1 MLMNNQGWYTDR
13 LVNNLERN
21 SSEAYS
27 NHAVGASV
35 GNGLQR
41 FQRIVN
47 NTTKNRFGELSMKFC
62 KF

>member
-1 MLMNNQGWYTDR
+1 MVMNNQRWCTDR

-21 SSEAYS
+21 NSEAYS

-41 FQRIVN
+41 FQRIVIN
-47 NTTKNRFGELSMKFC
+47 NTKKHFGELSMKFS